1 MYLDSIKALLGPLGY
16 KHEEL
21 IHRIAYMTEQ
31 RLKVLISSE
40 EVPYELSYIVVEVSV
55 ARFNRIGSEG
65 LSSHNVEGEQM
76 TWSND
81 DFKPY
86 TKDIETYLKNKS
98 NSTQGRVRFI

>member
-86 TKDIETYLKNKS
+86 MSDIERFLNAQKN
-98 NSTQGRVRFI
+98 TTRGRVRFI

>member
-1 MYLDSIKALLGPLGY
+1 MYLDSIKALLGTLGTQY
-16 KHEEL
+16 ES
-21 IHRIAYMTEQ
+21 IISQIAHMTEQ
-31 RLKVLISSE
+31 RLKVLISSD
-40 EVPYELSYIVVEVSV
+40 EVPQELSYIVIEVSV

-86 TKDIETYLKNKS
+86 AKDIEAYLKNKT

>member
-1 MYLDSIKALLGPLGY
+1 MYLDSIKALIGLVGDR
-16 KHEEL
+16 HESIL
-21 IHRIAYMTEQ
+21 SQIVYLTEN
-31 RLKVLISSE
+31 RLKFMLSSD
-40 EVPYELSYIVVEVSV
+40 EVPQELSYIVIEVSV

-86 TKDIETYLKNKS
+86 TKDIETYLKNKA

>member
-16 KHEEL
+16 KHEE
-21 IHRIAYMTEQ
+21 IISRIAYMTEQ
-31 RLKVLISSE
+31 RLKVLISSD
-40 EVPYELSYIVVEVSV
+40 EVPQELSYIVIEVSV

-65 LSSHNVEGEQM
+65 LTSHNVEGEQM

-86 TKDIETYLKNKS
+86 EKDIALYLKNKDK
-98 NSTQGRVRFI
+98 STQGRVRFI

>member
-1 MYLDSIKALLGPLGY
+1 MYLDSIKVLLGPLGY

-21 IHRIAYMTEQ
+21 INRIAYMTEQ

-81 DFKPY
+81 DFKSY